1 MEPKMSVNLSIKN
14 APDEVVAALKLRAQ
28 QNHRSLQGE
37 LMAIIEAAAR
47 ETGQSTVQG
56 LRENAASWT
65 ARDEAIAVKE
75 AKEAKEARERDIERV
90 VALMRKGL
98 PLGGRRFTRDEMH
111 ER

>member
-75 AKEAKEARERDIERV
+75 AKEARERDIERV